1 MNGQFP
7 LLVSK
12 DFNSSR
18 FFLSHPETEYLIESC
33 LLEAFIIIFS
43 IFLLGP
49 LTTLVIVPATG
60 ETNFIFGFFLLKK
73 IGDPNFT
80 EAPSFK
86 ISFGAIP
93 KKSSGLIAKFEGETV
108 LSKIFSAPPFKLRFA
123 PLRVRISFITSI
135 KSNS

>member
-1 MNGQFP
+1 M
-7 LLVSK
+7 
-12 DFNSSR
+12 
-18 FFLSHPETEYLIESC
+18 
-33 LLEAFIIIFS
+33 IFS

-60 ETNFIFGFFLLKK
+60 ETNFMFGFFLLKK

-93 KKSSGLIAKFEGETV
+93 KKSFIYLRTKGEISNYFMTF
-108 LSKIFSAPPFKLRFA
+108 LFKKLKKQNWKQRNPFK
-123 PLRVRISFITSI
+123 INS
-135 KSNS
+135 SNA